1 MSYACIFVTITFMEK
16 RIDYEIK
23 ENDCGKTI
31 ESYLRERG
39 YSRKILV
46 HLRQTNLGI
55 TVAGELAY
63 TTRVLKE
70 GNILSVRLS
79 EETSSERIIP
89 VPMELS
95 VLYED
100 EDLMVINKAAGMPV
114 HPSQGN
120 FDNTLA
126 NGLAWY
132 FKEKGEAF
140 VFRAVNRLDR
150 DTTGLLLIAKNMLS
164 GAILSSMVSEK
175 TIRREYRAIV
185 SGLTEEEGCIC
196 RPIARA
202 ECSTIERC
210 VDPERGEYACTR
222 YRRLGYDRDKDC
234 SLLLITLDTG
244 RTHQIRVHM
253 KYIGH
258 PLLGDFLYNPD
269 YRFIKRQ
276 SLHSCRLTFT
286 HPLTGEAMDFT
297 APLPEDFYFLRPL
310 G

>member
-140 VFRAVNRLDR
+140 VFRAVNRLD
-150 DTTGLLLIAKNMLS
+150 GIPP
-164 GAILSSMVSEK
+164 
-175 TIRREYRAIV
+175 
-185 SGLTEEEGCIC
+185 GCC
-196 RPIARA
+196 
-202 ECSTIERC
+202 
-210 VDPERGEYACTR
+210 
-222 YRRLGYDRDKDC
+222 
-234 SLLLITLDTG
+234 
-244 RTHQIRVHM
+244 
-253 KYIGH
+253 
-258 PLLGDFLYNPD
+258 
-269 YRFIKRQ
+269 
-276 SLHSCRLTFT
+276 
-286 HPLTGEAMDFT
+286 
-297 APLPEDFYFLRPL
+297 
-310 G
+310 

>member
-202 ECSTIERC
+202 EGSTIERC

-244 RTHQIRVHM
+244 RTHQIRVHFSH
-253 KYIGH
+253 IGH
-258 PLLGDFLYNPD
+258 PLAGDDMYGGHLNG
-269 YRFIKRQ
+269 IGRQ
-276 SLHSCRLTFT
+276 ALCCSKVLFVHPVTGHRIELTC
-286 HPLTGEAMDFT
+286 PPQDDMMALVQ
-297 APLPEDFYFLRPL
+297 
-310 G
+310 

>member
-202 ECSTIERC
+202 EGSTIERC
-210 VDPERGEYACTR
+210 VDPERGEYASTR

-253 KYIGH
+253 AYIGH
-258 PLLGDFLYNPD
+258 PVAGDPIYGPQKT
-269 YRFIKRQ
+269 IT
-276 SLHSCRLTFT
+276 SLHGQCLHARVIGFH
-286 HPLTGEAMDFT
+286 HPPAEAEC
-297 APLPEDFYFLRPL
+297 L
-310 G
+310 

>member
-1 MSYACIFVTITFMEK
+1 M
-16 RIDYEIK
+16 
-23 ENDCGKTI
+23 
-31 ESYLRERG
+31 
-39 YSRKILV
+39 
-46 HLRQTNLGI
+46 
-55 TVAGELAY
+55 
-63 TTRVLKE
+63 
-70 GNILSVRLS
+70 
-79 EETSSERIIP
+79 
-89 VPMELS
+89 
-95 VLYED
+95 
-100 EDLMVINKAAGMPV
+100 
-114 HPSQGN
+114 
-120 FDNTLA
+120 
-126 NGLAWY
+126 
-132 FKEKGEAF
+132 
-140 VFRAVNRLDR
+140 FRAVNRLDR

-202 ECSTIERC
+202 EGSTIERC
-210 VDPERGEYACTR
+210 VDSERGEYACTR

>member
-202 ECSTIERC
+202 EGSTIERC
-210 VDPERGEYACTR
+210 VDPERGVHAPATA
-222 YRRLGYDRDKDC
+222 GSATTAIKTAPC
-234 SLLLITLDTG
+234 SLSHLTLA
-244 RTHQIRVHM
+244 
-253 KYIGH
+253 GH
-258 PLLGDFLYNPD
+258 
-269 YRFIKRQ
+269 IKFV
-276 SLHSCRLTFT
+276 CI
-286 HPLTGEAMDFT
+286 
-297 APLPEDFYFLRPL
+297 
-310 G
+310 